1 MTVQN
6 LRKTYRFNHGVA
18 PSLLPRTGGYEKGL
32 YMIRSMESLYQMRY
46 YRKKTMDSLRKTIK
60 KLKEEK
66 KIFMDSPEG
75 QQYKKRLSS
84 SYQKEYRNK
93 NKESIRKYQKEY
105 AEI

>member
-1 MTVQN
+1 M
-6 LRKTYRFNHGVA
+6 K
-18 PSLLPRTGGYEKGL
+18 
-32 YMIRSMESLYQMRY
+32 Y

-75 QQYKKRLSS
+75 IQYKKRKSREYYRVYRDNNREKVTE
-84 SYQKEYRNK
+84 YQKE
-93 NKESIRKYQKEY
+93 YQKEY

>member
-1 MTVQN
+1 
-6 LRKTYRFNHGVA
+6 
-18 PSLLPRTGGYEKGL
+18 
-32 YMIRSMESLYQMRY
+32 
-46 YRKKTMDSLRKTIK
+46 MDSLRKTIK